1 MTTELKKKVSRVTLG
16 THRGRKLVVSFVP
29 GDCVEIREKGR
40 RTVETVSI
48 AWLYDLY
55 DQAII
60 SRVAREKFLKKQARK
75 NKLTR

>member
-48 AWLYDLY
+48 AWLYD
-55 DQAII
+55 QAII

-75 NKLTR
+75 NK

>member
-48 AWLYDLY
+48 AWLYD
-55 DQAII
+55 QAII